1 MNIKLIALLATLLF
15 ASWTV
20 SAAGT
25 NSGGTNSGG
34 TNSAG
39 TNSSAQDS
47 VTQNEVMGIGE
58 QAHQDHCYKCHSD
71 DIYKREDRVVKSIS
85 ALGKQV
91 RRCKDGIGIPWF
103 DEDTDAVV
111 QFLNEKYYK
120 F

>member
-1 MNIKLIALLATLLF
+1 MNIKIITLFATLSL

-20 SAAGT
+20 SAGDTNTGSTNAGSQT
-25 NSGGTNSGG
+25 
-34 TNSAG
+34 
-39 TNSSAQDS
+39 S
-47 VTQNEVMGIGE
+47 VTQNKAMGIGE

-91 RRCKDGIGIPWF
+91 RRCKDSIGIPWF